1 MVTHNSKS
9 DLPLAGNRSGSNPK
23 VVIEHISRSP
33 HGTLQTYRHNMD
45 SMQDK
50 SHNTSTSMKI
60 KDFFPFLF
68 GKCIRM
74 L

>member
-1 MVTHNSKS
+1 MVTHDSKS

-33 HGTLQTYRHNMD
+33 HGTLQIYRHNMD

-50 SHNTSTSMKI
+50 SHNTSTSI
-60 KDFFPFLF
+60 D
-68 GKCIRM
+68 IYHED
-74 L
+74 